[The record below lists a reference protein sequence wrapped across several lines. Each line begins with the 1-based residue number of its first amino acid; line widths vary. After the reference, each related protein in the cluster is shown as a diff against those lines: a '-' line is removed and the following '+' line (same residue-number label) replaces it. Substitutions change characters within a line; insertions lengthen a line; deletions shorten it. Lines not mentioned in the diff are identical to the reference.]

1 MADQASSDGPSSWGP
16 SVTQIEF
23 YGGPHDGDVWPN
35 AELRP
40 VIDRWHQAGSD
51 RIRSTYRPCTCG
63 ECAFYLY
70 YPKEDLR
77 MPKEDLRMEDGE

>member
-40 VIDRWHQAGSD
+40 VIYRTHRAGSG
-51 RIRSTYRPCTCG
+51 RIRSAYRPCTCG
-63 ECAFYLY
+63 ECPYYLY
-70 YPKEDLR
+70 QPKDEL
-77 MPKEDLRMEDGE
+77 LMEDEG